1 MLNLPRLENQEL
13 KGKKVLVRADLDISE
28 GEDYRLQTLVPTLKL
43 LNEKGAQIILMGHR
57 GRPNGIRD
65 ENLSLKG
72 LAPVL
77 SKIIGKQVTFID
89 IFDSKF
95 SETRP
100 LDNEAIILLENL
112 RFDPGEESNDPEFVK
127 NFIKKLGDF
136 YGGATSFAYIN
147 DAFASSHREHASIV
161 GVPKIL
167 SHAAGVRFS
176 LEVENLSKVLENPQ
190 KPVVFLVSGL
200 KEDKLSEVEPLKK
213 IADKILIAG
222 RLPDY
227 LKDDNP
233 LRKDPQIIVADLIP
247 DKEDITLSSVEK
259 FKEEINK
266 AGTIVVA
273 GPMGKYE
280 DEGHRQG
287 TKNVF
292 EIVANSS
299 AFKVA
304 GGGDSV
310 AAINLLGLASKF
322 DWISVG
328 GGAMLEFLVKGTL
341 PGIQALLG

>member
-1 MLNLPRLENQEL
+1 MNLPRLENQEL
-13 KGKKVLVRADLDISE
+13 KGKRVLVRADLDVAE
-28 GEDYRLQTLVPTLKL
+28 GEDYRLKALIPTLEL
-43 LNEKGAQIILMGHR
+43 LNQKGAQIILMGHR
-57 GRPNGIRD
+57 GRPNGVRD

-95 SETRP
+95 SETGP
-100 LDNEAIILLENL
+100 LDNEAIFLLENL
-112 RFDPGEESNDPEFVK
+112 RFEAGEEANNPEFA
-127 NFIKKLGDF
+127 KKLAENGDF
-136 YGGATSFAYIN
+136 FVN

-161 GVPKIL
+161 SLPKL
-167 SHAAGVRFS
+167 LPHAAGVRFNQ
-176 LEVENLSKVLENPQ
+176 EVENLSRVFENP
-190 KPVVFLVSGL
+190 KRPVVFLISGL
-200 KEDKLSEVEPLKK
+200 KEDKLSYIEPLETFC
-213 IADKILIAG
+213 DKILLAG

-227 LKDDNP
+227 LGDEHQ
-233 LRKDPQIIVADLIP
+233 LRKDPKVMVGDLIA
-247 DKEDITLSSVEK
+247 DKEDITLSTVEK
-259 FKEEINK
+259 FKKEIEK

-287 TKNVF
+287 TKAVF
-292 EIVANSS
+292 EIVANCS

-310 AAINLLGLASKF
+310 AAINLLRLAEKF

-328 GGAMLEFLVKGTL
+328 GGAMLEFLAKGTL